1 MAAGEWDFIK
11 SKSDQA
17 ALVTTVA
24 AQVKT
29 FEPGTTVLPGF
40 NAIAVNGHTPGHMS
54 YEIVSGKDRLLDIGD
69 VRAQFDPLTRQT

>member
-1 MAAGEWDFIK
+1 
-11 SKSDQA
+11 
-17 ALVTTVA
+17 
-24 AQVKT
+24 VKT